1 MPKCEYYSSKDIQ
14 EILGIGKRKAN
25 EILHMFEQRGQL
37 FRDGKTLRVRIS
49 YFEEWRDRID
59 GDTKRTQI
67 VERRLSST
75 SQKRARTA

>member
-14 EILGIGKRKAN
+14 EILGVGKRKAN

-59 GDTKRTQI
+59 GEAKRAQVI
-67 VERRLSST
+67 ERRFGGVP
-75 SQKRARTA
+75 QKRARTA

>member
-37 FRDGKTLRVRIS
+37 FRDGKTLRVRIT

-59 GDTKRTQI
+59 GDAKRTQI
-67 VERRLSST
+67 VERRFSGT

>member
-14 EILGIGKRKAN
+14 EILGVGKRKAN

-59 GDTKRTQI
+59 GDTKRAQI
-67 VERRLSST
+67 VERRFSGT

>member
-59 GDTKRTQI
+59 GDAKRTQI
-67 VERRLSST
+67 VERRFSGT
-75 SQKRARTA
+75 SRKRARTA